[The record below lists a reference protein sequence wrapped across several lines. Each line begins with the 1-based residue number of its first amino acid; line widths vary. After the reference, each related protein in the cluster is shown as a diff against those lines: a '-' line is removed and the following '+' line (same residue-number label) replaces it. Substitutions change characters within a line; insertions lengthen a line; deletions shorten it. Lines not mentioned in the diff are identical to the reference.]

1 MSGNV
6 FYMDWEVSLIE
17 WLQKNLGDAGIAVSK
32 VITAIGGETI
42 AMLVLIVV
50 LFCYSKEA
58 GKRVGLTLLAANAWY
73 PMIKNVVLRLRPY
86 MVHENISVHQ
96 LVEADASPTDVLA
109 QGYSFPSGHSASAA
123 SMYGSIAREIRKKW
137 MWILAVILPLLIGI
151 SRFIVGV
158 HYPTDVLAGWA
169 VGLAAVGFA
178 ILLEKKV
185 PNDTHRF
192 LILLVM
198 TLPGLFWCSSRDYF
212 STLGMLAG
220 MTAAVPYEKKYVRF
234 ADTRKIPV
242 MILRTVGAF
251 AAYYVLNT
259 VLKLPFGNEF
269 LNSGTLDAHL
279 VRSLRY
285 AVILFVLFAVYPRCF
300 PFLERLFP
308 GKDHPSGKAEA

>member
-1 MSGNV
+1 MNGNI

-17 WLQKNLGDAGIAVSK
+17 WLQKNLGDAGIAVSR
-32 VITAIGGETI
+32 VLSAIGGETI

-58 GKRVGLTLLAANAWY
+58 GKRVGLTILAANAWF

-96 LVEADASPTDVLA
+96 LVEAEASPTDVLA
-109 QGYSFPSGHSASAA
+109 QGYSFPSGHSATAA
-123 SMYGSIAREIRKKW
+123 SMYGGIAREVRKKW
-137 MWILAVILPLLIGI
+137 MWALAVILPLLIGI

-169 VGLAAVGFA
+169 VGIAAVGFA

-220 MTAAVPYEKKYVRF
+220 MAAAVPYEKKHIRF
-234 ADTRKIPV
+234 ADTRKVPV

-251 AAYYVLNT
+251 AVYYVLNT
-259 VLKLPFGNEF
+259 VLKLPFGSGF
-269 LNSGTLDAHL
+269 LNSGTLGANL

-300 PFLERLFP
+300 PFLDRLFP
-308 GKDHPSGKAEA
+308 GKDKQSGKAEA

>member
-1 MSGNV
+1 MNGNV

-158 HYPTDVLAGWA
+158 HY
-169 VGLAAVGFA
+169 
-178 ILLEKKV
+178 EKKV

-198 TLPGLFWCSSRDYF
+198 TLPGLLWCSSRDYF

-242 MILRTVGAF
+242 MILRTAGAF

-259 VLKLPFGNEF
+259 VLKLPFGSEF
-269 LNSGTLDAHL
+269 LNSGTLGAHL

-308 GKDHPSGKAEA
+308 GKDKQSGKAEA

>member
-1 MSGNV
+1 MNGNV

-158 HYPTDVLAGWA
+158 HYPTDVLAGA
-169 VGLAAVGFA
+169 
-178 ILLEKKV
+178 
-185 PNDTHRF
+185 
-192 LILLVM
+192 LIGTGSALLVHA
-198 TLPGLFWCSSRDYF
+198 LFSRLNDD
-212 STLGMLAG
+212 
-220 MTAAVPYEKKYVRF
+220 TAAPAAPPVVRF
-234 ADTRKIPV
+234 SFP
-242 MILRTVGAF
+242 
-251 AAYYVLNT
+251 LN
-259 VLKLPFGNEF
+259 
-269 LNSGTLDAHL
+269 
-279 VRSLRY
+279 
-285 AVILFVLFAVYPRCF
+285 
-300 PFLERLFP
+300 
-308 GKDHPSGKAEA
+308 